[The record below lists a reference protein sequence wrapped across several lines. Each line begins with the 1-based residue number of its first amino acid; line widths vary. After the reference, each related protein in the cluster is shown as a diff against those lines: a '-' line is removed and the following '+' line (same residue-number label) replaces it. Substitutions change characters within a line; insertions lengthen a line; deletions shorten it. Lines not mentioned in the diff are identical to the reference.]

1 MKKISFFLLIVLV
14 GCSCVFLGF
23 DYTHNIEPNHYY
35 QVYLDDELI
44 GTIKSKKELEKYI
57 DKRGEYIKNKYKQ
70 VIFTC
75 LQFINR
81 LNLLEKEKQHQNIL

>member
-1 MKKISFFLLIVLV
+1 MKTVLV
-14 GCSCVFLGF
+14 TGSSSGLG
-23 DYTHNIEPNHYY
+23 
-35 QVYLDDELI
+35 
-44 GTIKSKKELEKYI
+44 KSIIEKYASNGYNTI
-57 DKRGEYIKNKYKQ
+57 ITYLTHENEALKFNEYIKNKYKQ